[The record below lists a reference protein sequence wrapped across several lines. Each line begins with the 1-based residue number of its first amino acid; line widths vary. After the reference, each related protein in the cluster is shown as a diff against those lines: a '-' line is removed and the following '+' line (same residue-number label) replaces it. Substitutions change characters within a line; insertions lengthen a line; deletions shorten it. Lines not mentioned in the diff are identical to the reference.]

1 MWRRGSLAAAAG
13 SRFEG
18 DVREKGEVQSM
29 PKDKEDRPLTIY
41 EKWEILDEI
50 LQEEFEEKQKKKVA
64 KKNCDKS

>member
-1 MWRRGSLAAAAG
+1 M
-13 SRFEG
+13 
-18 DVREKGEVQSM
+18 REKGEVQSM